1 MAQSDFLVQQKYLT
15 GVSSVVG
22 DTRRQYEDRAN
33 LTELQTASGLNLL
46 VAIVADG
53 VGSADNGGLAAQLSI
68 NSVLTYM
75 TENEETEIPLLIS
88 NALKYANF
96 VVYKDVITRN
106 VDASTTL
113 TVGVFYKDR
122 FFVGNVGDSR
132 AYWIQESGKVVQLTK
147 DHTYYNIKGGDP
159 NSSQAEALV
168 NAIGIRK
175 EIYAD
180 IGLYVQGPDRQL
192 ARKIGTQGLPL
203 KVGDTILLC
212 SDGLIKDD
220 LQGERFVKEEEIVQA
235 LQTEI
240 QPNAAAVK
248 MTGIAEGRYVDDNV
262 SVITV
267 QHTTPNRIEN
277 VLAKQRKKGFIQKLA
292 YAGMGLLVL
301 AGIITG
307 AILMGENRKAQKK
320 IHELANRPP
329 QTPIVH
335 TAVSSPT
342 PTTEIRIPAG
352 HIQVMSIGYY
362 DVQTGYKL
370 NKVSGNDNPLWS
382 TSTPFEETSPIIAG
396 NTHLLSTDI
405 NVKTFGE
412 TGAMFSV
419 GSRDI
424 GGLQPGNNQIYAY
437 GGSDLLIKDVEGVTE
452 ISLSQGALY
461 LKMVGRTEIAEIT
474 FPNHDQ
480 AIAKLV
486 GGSALLDVDF
496 ESITF
501 WCLSEEC
508 DLEVNDQFQRLK
520 QGQIRVYNH
529 FDSRFTESED
539 YMPPSYRYEEYLL
552 WNNKCNQC
560 LPYDHVPSPTLTP
573 SPTPIIYFTPT
584 PETRDEHVHPTDPP
598 VTPEPRHALTVN
610 VTGKGSVDLSPP
622 GGTYEDGTEVTLTAK
637 PDEGY
642 QFVSWSGDASGSDNP
657 LTVTISKNMTIT
669 ATFEEIPAETFT
681 LTVKVSGKGSVTP
694 NGGTYE
700 VGKELTLIAKPE

>member
-220 LQGERFVKEEEIVQA
+220 L
-235 LQTEI
+235 
-240 QPNAAAVK
+240 
-248 MTGIAEGRYVDDNV
+248 
-262 SVITV
+262 
-267 QHTTPNRIEN
+267 
-277 VLAKQRKKGFIQKLA
+277 
-292 YAGMGLLVL
+292 
-301 AGIITG
+301 
-307 AILMGENRKAQKK
+307 
-320 IHELANRPP
+320 
-329 QTPIVH
+329 
-335 TAVSSPT
+335 
-342 PTTEIRIPAG
+342 
-352 HIQVMSIGYY
+352 
-362 DVQTGYKL
+362 
-370 NKVSGNDNPLWS
+370 
-382 TSTPFEETSPIIAG
+382 
-396 NTHLLSTDI
+396 
-405 NVKTFGE
+405 
-412 TGAMFSV
+412 
-419 GSRDI
+419 
-424 GGLQPGNNQIYAY
+424 
-437 GGSDLLIKDVEGVTE
+437 
-452 ISLSQGALY
+452 
-461 LKMVGRTEIAEIT
+461 
-474 FPNHDQ
+474 
-480 AIAKLV
+480 
-486 GGSALLDVDF
+486 
-496 ESITF
+496 
-501 WCLSEEC
+501 
-508 DLEVNDQFQRLK
+508 
-520 QGQIRVYNH
+520 
-529 FDSRFTESED
+529 
-539 YMPPSYRYEEYLL
+539 
-552 WNNKCNQC
+552 
-560 LPYDHVPSPTLTP
+560 
-573 SPTPIIYFTPT
+573 
-584 PETRDEHVHPTDPP
+584 
-598 VTPEPRHALTVN
+598 
-610 VTGKGSVDLSPP
+610 
-622 GGTYEDGTEVTLTAK
+622 
-637 PDEGY
+637 
-642 QFVSWSGDASGSDNP
+642 
-657 LTVTISKNMTIT
+657 
-669 ATFEEIPAETFT
+669 
-681 LTVKVSGKGSVTP
+681 
-694 NGGTYE
+694 
-700 VGKELTLIAKPE
+700 